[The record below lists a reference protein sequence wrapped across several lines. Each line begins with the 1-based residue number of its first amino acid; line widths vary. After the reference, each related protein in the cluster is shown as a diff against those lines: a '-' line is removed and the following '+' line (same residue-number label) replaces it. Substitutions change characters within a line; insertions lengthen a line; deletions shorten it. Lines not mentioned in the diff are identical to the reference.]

1 MSTVSRTTHPELFP
15 LYYER
20 KLLEYVKANLVA
32 LKFGQKRSLPANSGR
47 TIEFYRANPK
57 PVITTP
63 ITDQPTPQATAL
75 PNLTPIQVT
84 VQEYGDSIDLY
95 EFADLT
101 SFVPLVDYATDILAD
116 QAQRSLDTIAMNEL
130 VSGTNVLY
138 AGGVNARSELTGIQ
152 KLSKTEIRKAVNL
165 LQRENIPPFED
176 GYYVCLIHPDKI
188 LDLFT
193 DSELLQLANANMS
206 AFEKGF
212 VGQFAGVKFY
222 VSTTLPTVSNG
233 GTPPATVYQTLVL
246 GKDAY
251 GIVDLD
257 GTSLR
262 MVQTNVDRLGRV
274 KTLGWKAYFAI
285 KRLYEPAIVRIES
298 N

>member
-1 MSTVSRTTHPELFP
+1 MSTVSRITHPEFFP
-15 LYYER
+15 LYYEK
-20 KLLEYVKANLVA
+20 KLLEYVRANLVA
-32 LKFGQKRSLPANSGR
+32 TKFGQRRSLPANSGR

-57 PVITTP
+57 PINTTP
-63 ITDQPTPQATAL
+63 ITDQPTPPATAL

-95 EFADLT
+95 EFADMT
-101 SFVPLVDYATDILAD
+101 SFIPLVDYTVDILAD

-138 AGGVNARSELTGIQ
+138 AGGVSSRSALVGTQ
-152 KLSKTEIRKAVNL
+152 KLSKTDIRKAVNL

-176 GYYVCLIHPDKI
+176 GYYVCLLHPDKI

-193 DSELLQLANANMS
+193 NEELISLASAQMS

-212 VGQFAGVKFY
+212 VGQYAGVKFY
-222 VSTTLPTVSNG
+222 VSTTLPIVSNG
-233 GTPPATVYQTLVL
+233 GTPSVPVYQTLVL

-251 GIVDLD
+251 GIVDID
-257 GTSLR
+257 GTTLK

-274 KTLGWKAYFAI
+274 KTLGWKAYFAV

>member
-1 MSTVSRTTHPELFP
+1 MSTVSGTTHPEFFP
-15 LYYER
+15 LYYEK

-32 LKFGQKRSLPANSGR
+32 TKFGQRRSLPANAGR
-47 TIEFYRANPK
+47 TVEFYRANPK
-57 PVITTP
+57 PINTTP
-63 ITDQPTPQATAL
+63 ITDQPTPPATAL

-95 EFADLT
+95 EFADMT
-101 SFVPLVDYATDILAD
+101 SFIPLVDYTVDILAD
-116 QAQRSLDTIAMNEL
+116 QAQRSLDRVAMNEL

-138 AGGVNARSELTGIQ
+138 AGGVSSRSGLDGTKTLT
-152 KLSKTEIRKAVNL
+152 KTEIRKAVNL
-165 LQRENIPPFED
+165 LQRENVPPFED

-193 DSELLQLANANMS
+193 NEELISLASVQMS

-222 VSTTLPTVSNG
+222 VSTTLPIVDNG
-233 GTPPATVYQTLVL
+233 GTPPVPVYQTLVF

-257 GTSLR
+257 GTTLK
-262 MVQTNVDRLGRV
+262 MVQTNVDRLNRV
-274 KTLGWKAYFAI
+274 KTLGWKAYFAV
-285 KRLYEPAIVRIES
+285 KRLYEPAIVRVES

>member
-1 MSTVSRTTHPELFP
+1 MSTVSRTTHPEFFP
-15 LYYER
+15 VYYEKR
-20 KLLEYVKANLVA
+20 LIEYVKANLVA
-32 LKFGQKRSLPANSGR
+32 TRFGQRRSLPANSGR

-57 PVITTP
+57 PINTTP
-63 ITDQPTPQATAL
+63 ITDQPTPPATTL

-95 EFADLT
+95 EFADMT
-101 SFVPLVDYATDILAD
+101 SFIPLVDYTVDILAD

-138 AGGVNARSELTGIQ
+138 AGGVSSRSALVGTQ
-152 KLSKTEIRKAVNL
+152 KLSKTSIRKAVNL

-176 GYYVCLIHPDKI
+176 GYYVCLLHPDKI

-193 DSELLQLANANMS
+193 DEELISLVSAQMS

-222 VSTTLPTVSNG
+222 VSTTLPIVDNG
-233 GTPPATVYQTLVL
+233 GTPSVPVYQTLVL

-251 GIVDLD
+251 GIVDVD
-257 GTSLR
+257 GTTLK

-274 KTLGWKAYFAI
+274 KTLGWKAYFAV